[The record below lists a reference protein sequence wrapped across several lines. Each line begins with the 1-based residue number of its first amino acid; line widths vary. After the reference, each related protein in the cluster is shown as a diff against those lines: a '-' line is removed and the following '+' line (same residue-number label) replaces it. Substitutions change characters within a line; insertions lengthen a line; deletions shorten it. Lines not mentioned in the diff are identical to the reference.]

1 MNNEYNHQAQQLA
14 RAVDIAVEAYK
25 TFQPN
30 GLTGEALELMI
41 TLLEETKTQALNPE
55 PEFRKT
61 SSLEYLT
68 YDFLREFQE
77 GSGEMTAYFWKRI
90 KEENLPYEQS
100 NRLIQI
106 LKGKKIKNYS
116 EYVYLT
122 DTLAIALSN
131 GLITEQEAGQLKA
144 LADAYQT
151 YHSG

>member
-1 MNNEYNHQAQQLA
+1 MDNAYNQQAQQLA
-14 RAVDIAVEAYK
+14 KAVEVAKEAYR
-25 TFQPN
+25 TYPPN
-30 GLTGEALELMI
+30 GLTGQALELMI

-55 PEFRKT
+55 PEFKKI

-77 GSGEMTAYFWKRI
+77 GSGETTTYFWKRI

-106 LKGKKIKNYS
+106 LKGKKIKSYS
-116 EYVYLT
+116 EYLYLT

-131 GLITEQEAGQLKA
+131 GLITEQEAYQLKV
-144 LADAYQT
+144 LAEAYQT